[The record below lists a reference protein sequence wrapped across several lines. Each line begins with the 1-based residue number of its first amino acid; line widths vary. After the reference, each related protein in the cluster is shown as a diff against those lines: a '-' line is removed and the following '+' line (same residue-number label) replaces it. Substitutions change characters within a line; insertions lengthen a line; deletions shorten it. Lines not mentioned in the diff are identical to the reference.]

1 MGFFDRLRKKKEDA
15 PAPISPERRITAGGQ
30 VTRPGATVIVQQ
42 PMRFDLDLGTFK
54 RAISSA
60 ENVDYTRRTR
70 LYDMYAEALLDP
82 HLYSVIRKRKSAI
95 LGSPIE
101 FRRGGVPDEAIN
113 KQIESPWFYRF
124 IGDIL
129 DAQFWGFTL
138 VQFYTDDKGWIDYT
152 LVPRKHVDPQLNL
165 IRRYQHDIA
174 GIPFEE
180 YDNLLMIRDA
190 EPLGLLA
197 CCCPYTIYKRGTV
210 GDWAEFSEIFGM
222 PVQEYVYDAT
232 DEESRRRVIADI
244 VANGSNRI
252 FVHADD
258 NTFRFVES
266 GNKTGSADVY
276 DKFVERCNAE
286 LSKAVLGNTLTT
298 EASET
303 GTQAL
308 GTVHKEVEDEL
319 AKADRKYVLNVL
331 NYDMTDIFRDLGIN
345 TDGGEFSFVQPEVMT
360 ASEKADLF
368 QKALNMGIPIDDDY
382 IYEQLGIE
390 KPKDY
395 QALKQAQAERR
406 ERQLEALRQAKESP
420 ENKLRGFFGDAPQY
434 GALEW

>member
-1 MGFFDRLRKKKEDA
+1 MGLFDRLRKGGQ
-15 PAPISPERRITAGGQ
+15 PASTDRRRITAGGQ
-30 VTRPGATVIVQQ
+30 ITRPGATVIIQQ
-42 PMRFDLDLGTFK
+42 PMRFNLDLGTFK
-54 RAISSA
+54 QAISSA
-60 ENVDYTRRTR
+60 ENVDYTRRAQ
-70 LYDMYAEALLDP
+70 LYDIYSEALLDP
-82 HLYSVIRKRKSAI
+82 HLLSVIRKRKAAI

-101 FRRGGVPDEAIN
+101 FRRGGVPDDAIN
-113 KQIESPWFYRF
+113 GQIQSPWFYRF
-124 IGDIL
+124 INDVL
-129 DAQFWGFTL
+129 DAKFWGFTL
-138 VQFYTDDKGWIDYT
+138 VQFFIDEKGWIDYT
-152 LVPRKHVDPQLNL
+152 LVPRKHVDPQLSL
-165 IRRYQHDIA
+165 IRRHQSDIV
-174 GIPFEE
+174 GIPFDE
-180 YDNLLMIRDA
+180 YDDLLMIRDS

-222 PVQEYVYDAT
+222 PVQEYIYDAT
-232 DEESRRRVIADI
+232 DEDSRNRTIADI
-244 VANGSNRI
+244 MANGSNRI

-258 NTFRFVES
+258 NTFRFVEA

-276 DKFVERCNAE
+276 DKLVERCNAE
-286 LSKAVLGNTLTT
+286 ISKAILGNTLTT

-319 AKADRKYVLNVL
+319 AKDDRKFVLNVL
-331 NYDMTDIFRDLGIN
+331 NYDMTDIFRNLGIN
-345 TDGGEFSFVQPEVMT
+345 TDGGAFTFVEPEKMS

-368 QKALNMGIPIDDDY
+368 KKALDMGLPIDDDY

-395 QALKQAQAERR
+395 ASLKQEQTERR
-406 ERQLEALRQAKESP
+406 ERQLEALRSVHEAP
-420 ENKLRGFFGDAPQY
+420 ENRATRFFGDAPQY

>member
-1 MGFFDRLRKKKEDA
+1 MGFFDRLRKKPSA
-15 PAPISPERRITAGGQ
+15 PVQTPTGRRITTGGQ

-42 PMRFDLDLGTFK
+42 PMRFNLDLGVFK
-54 RAISSA
+54 QAIRSA
-60 ENVDYTRRTR
+60 ENVDYTRRVQ
-70 LYDMYAEALLDP
+70 LYDIYTEAMLDP
-82 HLYSVIRKRKSAI
+82 HLMSVIRKRKSAI

-101 FRRGGVPDEAIN
+101 FRRSGVPDEAIN
-113 KQIESPWFYRF
+113 AQIESPWFYRF
-124 IGDIL
+124 ISDLL
-129 DAQFWGFTL
+129 DAQFWGFTM
-138 VQFYTDDKGWIDYT
+138 VQFFIDERGWIDYT

-165 IRRYQHDIA
+165 IRRHQSDTV
-174 GIPFEE
+174 GIPFSE
-180 YDNLLMIRDA
+180 YDNLLMVSGSD
-190 EPLGLLA
+190 PLGLLA

-222 PVQEYVYDAT
+222 PIQEYIYDAT
-232 DEESRRRVIADI
+232 DEDSRQRTIADI
-244 VANGSNRI
+244 MATGSNRV

-258 NTFRFVES
+258 NTFKFVEA

-276 DKFVERCNAE
+276 DKLVERCNAE
-286 LSKAVLGNTLTT
+286 LSKAILGNTLTT

-319 AKADRKYVLNVL
+319 AKDDRRFILNVL

-345 TDGGEFSFVQPEVMT
+345 TEGGAFCFVELEKMS

-368 QKALNMGIPIDDDY
+368 KKALDMGLPIDDDY
-382 IYEQLGIE
+382 MYEQLGIE
-390 KPKDY
+390 KPADY
-395 QALKQAQAERR
+395 SALKQEQADRR
-406 ERQLEALRQAKESP
+406 ERQLEALRQVKESP
-420 ENKLRGFFGDAPQY
+420 ENRLTRFFGDAPRY